1 MVAVIIAIY
10 ETKNGPSLLDGP
22 FLYCRG
28 SKIGLRLLKLTS
40 LKVLLLAFSKIL
52 WTSQLSSLNLYNK
65 IGYKNLVSGGGHA
78 ESFEPA

>member
-22 FLYCRG
+22 FLYCRV

-40 LKVLLLAFSKIL
+40 LNAKSGTFSKIL
-52 WTSQLSSLNLYNK
+52 WTSQSSSLNLSNK
-65 IGYKNLVSGGGHA
+65 IGYKNLVSGGHA
-78 ESFEPA
+78 ESFETA